1 MEGEEGCDKGDLKQ
15 DCWRGIWGMREDW
28 RPRETGT
35 ERQGASEKGKDR
47 HRGGQRAR
55 EMTTNSDYP
64 SDLILRN
71 PLFRFPFFLKIIFV
85 YFWLCWVSLA
95 ACGLSLA
102 VASGGYSLVV
112 CGLLIGVT
120 SLVENGL

>member
-1 MEGEEGCDKGDLKQ
+1 
-15 DCWRGIWGMREDW
+15 
-28 RPRETGT
+28 
-35 ERQGASEKGKDR
+35 
-47 HRGGQRAR
+47 
-55 EMTTNSDYP
+55 MTTNSDYP

-71 PLFRFPFFLKIIFV
+71 PLFRFPFFLKIRFV